1 MPSAGHEGAA
11 LRDRWEFGRQ
21 MLAARDG
28 AGRLP
33 NGYLA
38 GLMERTGKSR
48 AELGHRARFA
58 AYFETEEELA
68 NAVST
73 FGSWHQA
80 VKEMKAQ
87 KDADDNAVT
96 EPAPT
101 PEGQF
106 ATFVADPPWRYGNTS
121 TRGAAGKV
129 IKGRRSA
136 TRADPHPPK
145 NPRGRGWATPAGNGP
160 ILSHRRVATPVL
172 EEPQAHPARRHHP
185 GRRNTRLVTLGPR
198 RGSASRRGHDPR
210 GRVPPPRAQDRP
222 LRHSDIAS
230 VTTRFRDTSEVAWG
244 NAPAQV
250 PSAETNRRGVRSNS
264 YPLQNLDTRD

>member
-96 EPAPT
+96 EPC
-101 PEGQF
+101 
-106 ATFVADPPWRYGNTS
+106 
-121 TRGAAGKV
+121 
-129 IKGRRSA
+129 
-136 TRADPHPPK
+136 PH
-145 NPRGRGWATPAGNGP
+145 T
-160 ILSHRRVATPVL
+160 
-172 EEPQAHPARRHHP
+172 
-185 GRRNTRLVTLGPR
+185 
-198 RGSASRRGHDPR
+198 
-210 GRVPPPRAQDRP
+210 
-222 LRHSDIAS
+222 
-230 VTTRFRDTSEVAWG
+230 
-244 NAPAQV
+244 
-250 PSAETNRRGVRSNS
+250 
-264 YPLQNLDTRD
+264 